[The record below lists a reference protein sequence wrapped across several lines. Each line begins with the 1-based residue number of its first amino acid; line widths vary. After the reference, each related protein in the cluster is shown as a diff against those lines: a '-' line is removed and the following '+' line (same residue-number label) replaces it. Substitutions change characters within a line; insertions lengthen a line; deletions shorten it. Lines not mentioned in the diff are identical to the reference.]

1 MARAQHSETIHA
13 PIAAVY
19 QQWLDVEAF
28 PRFVLAVRE
37 VSVTAELYS
46 HWTLSLAGIERE
58 FDIEIVEQA
67 PERRVSWRSI
77 TGEPAHTA
85 GADFT
90 EDADDRTTVTV
101 TLEWTPDGPAE
112 RSAALL
118 KADTHALRTAL
129 RGFKRY
135 VEQHGGPSGHSHVVV
150 QPLDADPSAN

>member
-28 PRFVLAVRE
+28 PQFVSAVRT

-46 HWTLSLAGIERE
+46 HWTLSLAGFERE

-67 PERRVSWRSI
+67 PEERISWRSI

-85 GADFT
+85 SASFT

-101 TLEWTPDGPAE
+101 ILEWTPDGPAE
-112 RSAALL
+112 RSAAVL
-118 KADTHALRTAL
+118 KADSRALRTAV

-135 VEQHGGPSGHSHVVV
+135 VEAHGGPEGHSHVVV
-150 QPLDADPSAN
+150 QPLDVDHTAD

>member
-1 MARAQHSETIHA
+1 MARARHSETIHA

-28 PRFVLAVRE
+28 PLFVSAVRT

-46 HWTLSLAGIERE
+46 HWTLSLANLERE

-67 PERRVSWRSI
+67 PEERISWRSI

-85 GADFT
+85 TAST

-118 KADTHALRTAL
+118 KADTHALRTAV

-135 VEQHGGPSGHSHVVV
+135 VETHGGPEGHSHVVV
-150 QPLDADPSAN
+150 QPLDADPSAG